1 MLQTQAILNSKLL
14 AMAGLIHFWQKKIF
28 AVMRKIRFF
37 HAIDYHHSFISLDH
51 NFLPQKHHWLWK
63 LNPGEVTSRL
73 FENVD
78 IVETNILLLHQTELG
93 TTLATW
99 KIYQYFLYLTN
110 LYETANVLSVQM
122 LLGCI
127 TARSV
132 YIFWPQYWFGLYTKC
147 NKNLQ
152 FTPIP
157 SEQKST
163 TKKVQN
169 I

>member
-1 MLQTQAILNSKLL
+1 MLQSQVILNSKFL
-14 AMAGLIHFWQKKIF
+14 AMAGLIHFWKKKFF
-28 AVMRKIRFF
+28 AVMREIRFF
-37 HAIDYHHSFISLDH
+37 HAIDHHHPFISRDH
-51 NFLPQKHHWLWK
+51 NFCHRQQKHHWLRK

-78 IVETNILLLHQTELG
+78 KICRNKYIIIILDG
-93 TTLATW
+93 TRNCTLAKR

-132 YIFWPQYWFGLYTKC
+132 YIFWPQYWFAL
-147 NKNLQ
+147 
-152 FTPIP
+152 
-157 SEQKST
+157 
-163 TKKVQN
+163 
-169 I
+169 